1 MFLIGGG
8 QRSRPLSRGAA
19 VLAILMAAR
28 AARAERPAGGLLG
41 YVEDD
46 QGSPLAGAVVSVFGR
61 GVGGAGLVTLSD
73 SAGRFFVPS
82 LPAGQYTL
90 RALRDGHTP
99 APARR
104 ILILPNQDATFTIN
118 LKPVAEAAARESEAN
133 AAKDD
138 TGAIREL
145 QWLIR
150 HKRRSALEDHT
161 DGPPASAANKE
172 TPPSQGLLASLLPD
186 LAGTVQLVTSSMGQD
201 VTDETEP
208 SSWSVVRLN
217 GRISHSGHW
226 SLNGLVAERETA
238 TWRVA
243 GDFVF
248 EPGGG
253 HQVQVATGYGTRA
266 LRPLA
271 VGADQVR
278 LDRGVGAVSF
288 QDRWQATERLAGTL
302 GGRYSYSGFLERS
315 NHFDP
320 TLALEYRH
328 DEKTRVRGSV
338 RMQTVV
344 PGGDVLTVS
353 TVSSAP
359 AVAFAVLDGGLR
371 PERVSHYEMGVDQDL
386 GGGLSVEAHTFYEA
400 VRDQLVNQFDTT
412 HAPHS
417 LRVSNGTWL
426 ASRGMGVKVS
436 RRFGDVVHGSMTYTY
451 GHGWRHDLG
460 PQATPFALRDGDFHD
475 LAARVETIIAGTD
488 TRVVAFC
495 RLNRLSGDLEH
506 AAGAVTNTR
515 FDVQLSQGLPFL
527 GALTR
532 ADWDVLVAVRNLF
545 YEASEGGALDEMA
558 VSHPPKRV
566 LGGISVR
573 F

>member
-1 MFLIGGG
+1 MPGGERRAPPGPGGVPLTPSTPAGSVDPARMFLIGGG

-19 VLAILMAAR
+19 VLAMLMAAR
-28 AARAERPAGGLLG
+28 AATAERPAGGLLG

-118 LKPVAEAAARESEAN
+118 LTPVTEATTREGDAK

-138 TGAIREL
+138 TSAIREL

-161 DGPPASAANKE
+161 DGPPAAATNKE
-172 TPPSQGLLASLLPD
+172 TPPGQGLLASLLPD

-217 GRISHSGHW
+217 GRIADSGHW
-226 SLNGLVAERETA
+226 SLNGLVAEHETA

-271 VGADQVR
+271 VGTDQVR

-288 QDRWQATERLAGTL
+288 QDRWQATERVATTL

-320 TLALEYRH
+320 TLGLEYRH
-328 DEKTRVRGSV
+328 DEKTRVRGS
-338 RMQTVV
+338 
-344 PGGDVLTVS
+344 GC
-353 TVSSAP
+353 
-359 AVAFAVLDGGLR
+359 
-371 PERVSHYEMGVDQDL
+371 
-386 GGGLSVEAHTFYEA
+386 
-400 VRDQLVNQFDTT
+400 
-412 HAPHS
+412 
-417 LRVSNGTWL
+417 
-426 ASRGMGVKVS
+426 
-436 RRFGDVVHGSMTYTY
+436 
-451 GHGWRHDLG
+451 
-460 PQATPFALRDGDFHD
+460 
-475 LAARVETIIAGTD
+475 AR
-488 TRVVAFC
+488 
-495 RLNRLSGDLEH
+495 SG
-506 AAGAVTNTR
+506 
-515 FDVQLSQGLPFL
+515 
-527 GALTR
+527 
-532 ADWDVLVAVRNLF
+532 
-545 YEASEGGALDEMA
+545 
-558 VSHPPKRV
+558 
-566 LGGISVR
+566 
-573 F
+573 